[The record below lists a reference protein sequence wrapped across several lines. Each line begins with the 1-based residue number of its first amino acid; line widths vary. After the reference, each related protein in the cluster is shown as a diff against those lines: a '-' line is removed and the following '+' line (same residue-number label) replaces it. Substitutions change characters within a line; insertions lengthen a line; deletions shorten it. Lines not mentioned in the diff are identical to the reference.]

1 MDSQVRRAVLEKI
14 EGVISDSSD
23 VKEIVE
29 RLQSV
34 PVTHKADFALG
45 IALGRIYNSFHYQT
59 RRTLKRNATE
69 DEFGE
74 FQEMVQKNVD
84 AIRKSLSVQ

>member
-34 PVTHKADFALG
+34 PVTHEADFALG

-84 AIRKSLSVQ
+84 AIRKSLSMQ